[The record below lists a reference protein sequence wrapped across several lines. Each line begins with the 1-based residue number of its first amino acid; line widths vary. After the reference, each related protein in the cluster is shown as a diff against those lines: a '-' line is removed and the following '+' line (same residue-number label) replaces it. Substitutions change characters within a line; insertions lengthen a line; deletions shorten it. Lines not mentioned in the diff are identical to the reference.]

1 VFFYAC
7 NGKDPLPTQYQ
18 QLRPE
23 LAIQAL
29 VFLDSSTFFIDFQQ
43 LEHRLILPRSA
54 LVFQET
60 VGRLPEVIDR

>member
-1 VFFYAC
+1 MKSPNFKTDYRHEFGSVAFAC
-7 NGKDPLPTQYQ
+7 
-18 QLRPE
+18 E
-23 LAIQAL
+23 